1 MPPADAGSQRER
13 DCLQKGLNFAGSAGS
28 QQKGS
33 TESWSLTL
41 ERVRAENDLQRLE
54 AVASTR

>member
-1 MPPADAGSQRER
+1 MPPADAGSKRER
-13 DCLQKGLNFAGSAGS
+13 DCLQKGLNFAGSSGS

-33 TESWSLTL
+33 RGSWSLTP
-41 ERVRAENDLQRLE
+41 ERARAENDLQRLE

>member
-1 MPPADAGSQRER
+1 MPPADAGSKRER
-13 DCLQKGLNFAGSAGS
+13 GLSAEGAEFAGSSGS

-33 TESWSLTL
+33 RGSWSLTP
-41 ERVRAENDLQRLE
+41 ERARAENDLQRLE